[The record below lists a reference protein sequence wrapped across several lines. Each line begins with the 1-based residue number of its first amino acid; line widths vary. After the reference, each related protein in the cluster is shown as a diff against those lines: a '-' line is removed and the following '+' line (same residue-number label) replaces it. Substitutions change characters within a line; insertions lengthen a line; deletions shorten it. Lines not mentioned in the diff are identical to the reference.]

1 MEEKDLLLFKERLE
15 GMKNEINSDVEQT
28 LNEMTSQTGNIPDP
42 NDRASVESDRSFEL
56 RIRGRERK
64 LMDKIEEAL
73 ARIEDG
79 SYGICAGCGE
89 DIAVKRLE
97 ARPVAKYCIDCKNPS
112 GTTRKR
118 TRSIGDTMPELR
130 KDPILGRWI
139 IIAQERGKRPTDFL
153 IEEYKVK
160 GGFLPALS
168 WKRKDDSGRSPGLWP

>member
-15 GMKNEINSDVEQT
+15 AMKNEINSDVEQT
-28 LNEMTSQTGNIPDP
+28 LTEMTSQTGNIPDP

-73 ARIEDG
+73 ARIDDG

-97 ARPVAKYCIDCKNPS
+97 ARPVAKFCIDCK
-112 GTTRKR
+112 TRQEQREK
-118 TRSIGDTMPELR
+118 EQ
-130 KDPILGRWI
+130 GR
-139 IIAQERGKRPTDFL
+139 
-153 IEEYKVK
+153 
-160 GGFLPALS
+160 
-168 WKRKDDSGRSPGLWP
+168 